1 MEVLTNYQKQKL
13 IQGFRKQHPNL
24 NSISDLQLQYAI
36 HCFENC
42 ETYTD
47 IERERKRIVKLF
59 TNQLIRKINKQ
70 LFILYATTLVLNI
83 LL

>member
-36 HCFENC
+36 HCFETC
-42 ETYTD
+42 ETDTD

-70 LFILYATTLVLNI
+70 LFILYATMLVLKI
-83 LL
+83 FL